1 MVVSTRI
8 VLSLLGVLGAIQA
21 GVSYDFLDRYSASY
35 AYPAFGVIVF
45 LAFAVGWMVGGLV
58 GKALVR
64 GFKRVERAVQTRS
77 AGELTVAAI
86 GLLVGLLV
94 SALLWFPVHTLPY
107 IGNWIILP
115 LFLVVGYLFA
125 WVAAKK
131 HRGILRLVGIHQLTD
146 PGMPGSGPS
155 LGETLVDTSAII
167 DGRIA
172 DIVRTGFLRG
182 ELVVPEFVL
191 RELQQ
196 VADSGDPLK
205 RARGRR
211 GLELVLGLRSE
222 VTVATPEIDFPEL
235 ADVDAKLL
243 KLAKQ
248 RGLRILTTDYNLNR
262 LARIQDVVV
271 LNVNEL
277 ANALKPAVLPGER
290 LEIRLIRE
298 GKEHDQGVGYL
309 DDGTM
314 VVVEGGRRRVG
325 DTVGVQVTSVLQSPS
340 GKMIFTRIGDDAG
353 E

>member
-1 MVVSTRI
+1 VVSTRI

-21 GVSYDFLDRYSASY
+21 GLSYNLIDRYSASY

-58 GKALVR
+58 GKGLVR
-64 GFKRVERAVQTRS
+64 GFKRVERAASTRS

-86 GLLVGLLV
+86 GLLIGLLV

-125 WVAAKK
+125 YVAAKK
-131 HRGILRLVGIHQLTD
+131 HRGILRLVGVHQISE
-146 PGMPGSGPS
+146 PGVAGAPGAVA
-155 LGETLVDTSAII
+155 ETLVDTSAII

-172 DIVRTGFLRG
+172 DIVRTGFLSG

-211 GLELVLGLRSE
+211 GLEVVQGLRSD
-222 VTVATPEIDFPEL
+222 VPVATPEVDFPEL

-262 LARIQDVVV
+262 LARIQDVIV

-325 DTVGVQVTSVLQSPS
+325 DTVGVEVTSVLQSPS
-340 GKMIFTRIGDDAG
+340 GKMIFTRLGDATG